1 MPARTNKGKENQKAK
16 AKPAAKAASGADKPK
31 TAAQKAQP
39 EAKKAPVKKTAAEPA
54 KHVSMADRTEI
65 LKKQLLKH
73 RQDIL
78 AEAKREIGK
87 YAKGDNK
94 QLVDTALDDG
104 DWSVVDL
111 SEDISLR
118 QLSTHM
124 ENLKKIDEALR
135 KISEGTYGICEE
147 CGEEISMERLKV
159 MPFAIYCRDD
169 QERKE
174 MLEAMEREQVF

>member
-1 MPARTNKGKENQKAK
+1 MPAKTIKKKEKPKAAGKAAEKKQVQAARKEAPKKAQAAK
-16 AKPAAKAASGADKPK
+16 KPAGSPA
-31 TAAQKAQP
+31 P
-39 EAKKAPVKKTAAEPA
+39 E
-54 KHVSMADRTEI
+54 ADRTEI
-65 LKKQLLKH
+65 MKKQLLKY

-78 AEAKREIGK
+78 SEAKREIGK

-118 QLSTHM
+118 QLSAHM

-135 KISEGTYGICEE
+135 KLSEGTYGICEE
-147 CGEEISMERLKV
+147 CGEDISMERLKV

>member
-1 MPARTNKGKENQKAK
+1 MPAKSNKKKEKPKAAGKAAEKKQVQAARKEAPKKAQAAK
-16 AKPAAKAASGADKPK
+16 KPAGSPAS
-31 TAAQKAQP
+31 
-39 EAKKAPVKKTAAEPA
+39 E
-54 KHVSMADRTEI
+54 ADRTEI
-65 LKKQLLKH
+65 MKKQLLKY

-78 AEAKREIGK
+78 SEAKREIGK

-118 QLSTHM
+118 QLSAHM

-135 KISEGTYGICEE
+135 KLSEGTYGICEE
-147 CGEEISMERLKV
+147 CGEDISMERLKV